1 MIYAVTDATGVAT
14 FEDVLI
20 SGSAPYTVE
29 EVDTAV
35 RYVVPE
41 AQSAPINWNEV
52 TNRSFLNILKKF
64 SVTVTKSDVETGT
77 VQGDASL
84 AGAVYGIYKG
94 ETLVDTYTT
103 DKNGQFVTKEYIC
116 DNDWTVREI
125 TPSEGYLLD
134 TTVHKVGA
142 EPQLYTVEHNQ
153 TANDVT
159 EQVAKGNIAIIKH
172 TDNGDTQIET
182 SENGAEFAVYLKAAG
197 SYEVAEDTERDY
209 LTCDENGFAQTKDMP
224 YGIYTVHQVSG
235 WEGSELMPDFDVFI
249 SQNTVEGNSGDSCR
263 VNQYSAGHYE
273 ILGYEVPNY

>member
-1 MIYAVTDATGVAT
+1 M
-14 FEDVLI
+14 
-20 SGSAPYTVE
+20 
-29 EVDTAV
+29 
-35 RYVVPE
+35 
-41 AQSAPINWNEV
+41 
-52 TNRSFLNILKKF
+52 
-64 SVTVTKSDVETGT
+64 TKSDVETGT
-77 VQGDASL
+77 VHGDASL

-182 SENGAEFAVYLKAAG
+182 PENGAEFAVHLKAAG
-197 SYEVAEDTERDY
+197 SYEVAEDTERD
-209 LTCDENGFAQTKDMP
+209 
-224 YGIYTVHQVSG
+224 
-235 WEGSELMPDFDVFI
+235 FI
-249 SQNTVEGNSGDSCR
+249 SPATKTALPRPRICLTASTPCIRCPGGRAAS
-263 VNQYSAGHYE
+263 
-273 ILGYEVPNY
+273 